1 MTPVSRSLPS
11 LLGLP
16 VEILMDIY
24 LNLDLDSI
32 FNISA
37 TSKPF
42 QELYRERRVAILLP
56 ILRRDFSPFP
66 ELLQVYTA
74 RAEDIVGTQTYHAR
88 QVVFQRSIYDVGVPL
103 DHHEIPA
110 LGNPMAPP
118 MKPTTS
124 RRVLLNDGDIDPIL
138 GMCLITR
145 QWERLFPQMRW
156 VQEPANCR
164 SLREHERFRFRR
176 SFYRWWLYG
185 TYFHGELPRPRVG
198 LPEPLVEDIR
208 TSQLRYYS
216 TSELLELTDL
226 LEAIKDLI
234 SNYICPRL
242 DPVHDVSLPH
252 VSIYLTRYLISISS
266 PILSL
271 QTTSQ

>member
-1 MTPVSRSLPS
+1 MTPVSRSLPC
-11 LLGLP
+11 LPGLP

-24 LNLDLDSI
+24 QFLDADSI
-32 FNISA
+32 FSMSA

-56 ILRRDFSPFP
+56 ILQRDFSPFH

-74 RAEDIVGTQTYHAR
+74 RVEDIVGTQTYNFR
-88 QVVFQRSIYDVGVPL
+88 QIVFQRSIHDMGVAL
-103 DHHEIPA
+103 DPRD
-110 LGNPMAPP
+110 APP
-118 MKPTTS
+118 LADYAPTRTKGTAS
-124 RRVLLNDGDIDPIL
+124 RKFMLNDGDIDSVL
-138 GMCLITR
+138 KMCLITR

-156 VQEPANCR
+156 IQEPANCR

-185 TYFHGELPRPRVG
+185 TYFHGELPRPRTG

-242 DPVHDVSLPH
+242 DPVHDVGVPSF
-252 VSIYLTRYLISISS
+252 
-266 PILSL
+266 LSM
-271 QTTSQ
+271 